1 MHQTERGGERKK
13 ERGTHSGEVGRIELL
28 TMRIFIK
35 ISISCWFISRYLF
48 LKLGSAK
55 GTTFV
60 FFEVDT
66 IRYSRP
72 HVRNKI
78 FLQEKLLLAKQ
89 VSVFTS

>member
-1 MHQTERGGERKK
+1 M
-13 ERGTHSGEVGRIELL
+13 
-28 TMRIFIK
+28 MIFIK
-35 ISISCWFISRYLF
+35 VSISCWFIGLYIF

-55 GTTFV
+55 GTMFV

-66 IRYSRP
+66 TRYSRP

-89 VSVFTS
+89 ISVFTS